1 MTKPSLMTLLG
12 TRDSFSLLEPLEGE
26 LPRGIRFDLFLCWI
40 PGAQTHSWDI
50 VWQGIFAER
59 TGWGKRRGALGLAAL
74 FTPSLKVPGPRG

>member
-50 VWQGIFAER
+50 VRQGTFAE
-59 TGWGKRRGALGLAAL
+59 
-74 FTPSLKVPGPRG
+74 